1 MGNNIYGYNSKDYEL
16 IIGTT
21 RIEDYAEDTKITIEY
36 DDDFKNITKGVDGT
50 RSINQHN
57 DYDAVIKIR
66 ILQNSPLN
74 LILKR
79 LAFAERDGGT
89 FPVTFINKSLD
100 GTLGA
105 FSSKGFFKK
114 VPNLEIGKDAKA
126 LEWELQCILLLL
138 A

>member
-1 MGNNIYGYNSKDYEL
+1 MGANIYGYNSKDYEL
-16 IIGTT
+16 IVGVL

-36 DDDFKNITKGVDGT
+36 DDDFKSLTKGVDGA

-57 DYDAVIKIR
+57 DYDAVIKVK

-74 LILKR
+74 LALKQM
-79 LAFAERDGGT
+79 AFLEGNNGT
-89 FPVTFINKSLD
+89 FPITFINKSLD

-114 VPNLEIGKDAKA
+114 IPNLEIGKDAKA
-126 LEWELQCILLLL
+126 FEWEIQCINLKM